1 MSLTFPMRA
10 DFARAPNRCPHV
22 FAVVLAAALVA
33 GCQSRVQSVATDAG
47 GGFKK
52 GDPPMCFQ
60 HRAEARPTT
69 RANNIWVHINNT
81 CRYTVDCMVWDDVT
95 ELEHRMMAPEFQT
108 RSYMVAGEVP
118 NRSVDLKFDCTW
130 KP

>member
-10 DFARAPNRCPHV
+10 HLARATNRCLHV
-22 FAVVLAAALVA
+22 FAAVSAVALLA
-33 GCQSRVQSVATDAG
+33 GCGPKMQGVATDAG

-60 HRAEARPTT
+60 YRGEARPTT

-81 CRYTVDCMVWDDVT
+81 CSYTVDCMVWDDVS
-95 ELEHRMMAPEFQT
+95 EQQHRMMAPEYQT

-118 NRSVDLKFDCTW
+118 QRRVDLKFDCTW